1 MHAVRTGLRIA
12 VHARNVGSPID
23 AIGHLGALTFDVCLP
38 FCTFDLGSRPFRWMA
53 STSRRNLMAPSLLT
67 DLLNGLDQLGGG
79 QHAGFR
85 PVHAKG
91 FMYSGTFTPSSSA
104 SNLTRA
110 AHATRSSTPI
120 TVRFSL
126 AAGVPTAADNDPAAA
141 SPQGIA
147 VRFHL
152 DEHVHTDI
160 VAHSHNGFPVR
171 TGEEFLEF
179 LKAVLASGPD
189 APESAADRG
198 LPGHASGGKGL
209 RRSSQEPIPSSFSR
223 GRRISQSPPSSSR
236 TRLAK
241 AASAGF
247 ASCPRPGRSF

>member
-1 MHAVRTGLRIA
+1 
-12 VHARNVGSPID
+12 
-23 AIGHLGALTFDVCLP
+23 
-38 FCTFDLGSRPFRWMA
+38 
-53 STSRRNLMAPSLLT
+53 MAPSLLT

-179 LKAVLASGPD
+179 LTAALASGPD
-189 APESAADRG
+189 APNPPPIAAFLARIRRQRS
-198 LPGHASGGKGL
+198 LSKPRSRFL
-209 RRSSQEPIPSSFSR
+209 RVSR
-223 GRRISQSPPSSSR
+223 GRRISRSLPSSSR
-236 TRLAK
+236 TRRAK
-241 AASAGF
+241 ASSAGF